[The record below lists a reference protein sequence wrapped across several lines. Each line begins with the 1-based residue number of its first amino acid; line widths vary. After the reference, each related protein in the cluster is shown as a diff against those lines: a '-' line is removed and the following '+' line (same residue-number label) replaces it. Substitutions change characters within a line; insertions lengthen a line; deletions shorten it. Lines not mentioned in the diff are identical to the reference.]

1 MKPGETTKTRDR
13 APGLDGVRALAVL
26 TVIGFHEGASGLR
39 GGFLGVDIFFVLSGF
54 LITDLLI
61 ARYDRTGRLDLADF
75 WTRRARRL
83 LPALAVMLVVVTAA
97 AAVIEPAQEASLR
110 LALLAAATY
119 TSNWYQ
125 ILHHVSYFAAI
136 SQAGAPPP
144 FDHLW
149 SLAIEEQFY
158 LVWPLIV
165 WCVIVRLDARRAR
178 VTCALIGAAVSALVM
193 AIQYTPGGDPSA
205 VYYGTDTHASALL
218 IGAALA
224 LAWPLRRLAAI
235 PAAHA
240 RRLDMAGIAGL
251 VVLAWAVGHFS
262 GSDPVVYPVGLLL
275 AALAAAGLVA
285 AAAGHGV
292 IAALTSSRPL
302 RWVGVRSYGIYLWHW
317 PVIAL
322 GTALAG
328 PDASSPWLWLVET
341 GVTIALASAS
351 WRFIETPIMR
361 NGLGVTVRHWVQL
374 LGAASRRPAAGP
386 ARRAIPVTMAAAV
399 AITFVL
405 ACYGVAR
412 PPAAAAPGGLL
423 RQVANGERVSS
434 ASRST
439 PAAPS
444 PSSAPVGGR
453 PRAGHGH
460 AHAAAR
466 GVPTRAAAGL
476 RQPGDGGR
484 RLRHARLG
492 GGARGGAARRLHR
505 RQDRPAD
512 ADRADAGQE
521 PGRRRPAPPCR
532 RGQPRHQRQRH
543 RPPAPAAAAGRRA
556 WPRARPGQH
565 VRPAGLGARGQH
577 GARRGGPAR
586 QAHRTGQ
593 LARGHRGPS
602 RAALAGRH
610 PPAPGGRP
618 PLRAR
623 RARRD
628 QGRADKQPAAVV
640 PGLPQRISLT
650 PYGVVRR
657 IVRDEEYQL
666 APSNGG

>member
-26 TVIGFHEGASGLR
+26 TVIGFHEGASGLP

-61 ARYDRTGRLDLADF
+61 ARYDRTGRLHLADF

-97 AAVIEPAQEASLR
+97 AAVIEPAREASLR

-165 WCVIVRLDARRAR
+165 LCVIVRLDARRAR

-205 VYYGTDTHASALL
+205 VYYGTGTHASALL

-292 IAALTSSRPL
+292 IAALTSIRPL

-328 PDASSPWLWLVET
+328 PDAGSPWLWLVET

-386 ARRAIPVTMAAAV
+386 ARRAIPVTMAAAA
-399 AITFVL
+399 AIIFVL

-444 PSSAPVGGR
+444 PSSAPSAVG
-453 PRAGHGH
+453 RAPGHGH
-460 AHAAAR
+460 AHAATR

-476 RQPGDGGR
+476 R
-484 RLRHARLG
+484 
-492 GGARGGAARRLHR
+492 
-505 RQDRPAD
+505 
-512 ADRADAGQE
+512 
-521 PGRRRPAPPCR
+521 
-532 RGQPRHQRQRH
+532 
-543 RPPAPAAAAGRRA
+543 
-556 WPRARPGQH
+556 
-565 VRPAGLGARGQH
+565 
-577 GARRGGPAR
+577 
-586 QAHRTGQ
+586 
-593 LARGHRGPS
+593 
-602 RAALAGRH
+602 
-610 PPAPGGRP
+610 
-618 PLRAR
+618 
-623 RARRD
+623 
-628 QGRADKQPAAVV
+628 
-640 PGLPQRISLT
+640 
-650 PYGVVRR
+650 
-657 IVRDEEYQL
+657 
-666 APSNGG
+666 

>member
-1 MKPGETTKTRDR
+1 MKTRDR

-26 TVIGFHEGASGLR
+26 TVIGFHEGASGLP

-61 ARYDRTGRLDLADF
+61 AGYDRTGRLLLADF

-83 LPALAVMLVVVTAA
+83 LPALAVMLVVVTATA
-97 AAVIEPAQEASLR
+97 ALIEPAREASLR

-158 LVWPLIV
+158 LIWPLIV
-165 WCVIVRLDARRAR
+165 LCVIVRLDARRAR
-178 VTCALIGAAVSALVM
+178 VTCALTGAAVSALVM

-205 VYYGTDTHASALL
+205 VYYGTGTHASALL

-292 IAALTSSRPL
+292 IAALTSIQPL

-399 AITFVL
+399 AITFML

-412 PPAAAAPGGLL
+412 PPAAAGTPSGLL

-444 PSSAPVGGR
+444 PSSAPSAAGGA
-453 PRAGHGH
+453 PATPTPTPP
-460 AHAAAR
+460 AAACPR
-466 GVPTRAAAGL
+466 TQPRVSGSQVTAIGDSVLLAAAAALEAALPGVYIDAKVDRQMPAGL
-476 RQPGDGGR
+476 TLVRS
-484 RLRHARLG
+484 L
-492 GGARGGAARRLHR
+492 
-505 RQDRPAD
+505 
-512 ADRADAGQE
+512 
-521 PGRRRPAPPCR
+521 
-532 RGQPRHQRQRH
+532 
-543 RPPAPAAAAGRRA
+543 AAAGRLR
-556 WPRARPGQH
+556 H
-565 VRPAGLGARGQH
+565 VVVVSLGTNGSVT
-577 GARRGGPAR
+577 AR
-586 QAHRTGQ
+586 QLRQ
-593 LARGHRGPS
+593 LQ
-602 RAALAGRH
+602 RAAG
-610 PPAPGGRP
+610 P
-618 PLRAR
+618 
-623 RARRD
+623 
-628 QGRADKQPAAVV
+628 
-640 PGLPQRISLT
+640 
-650 PYGVVRR
+650 
-657 IVRDEEYQL
+657 
-666 APSNGG
+666 

>member
-1 MKPGETTKTRDR
+1 VKPGETTKTRDR

-61 ARYDRTGRLDLADF
+61 ARYDRTGRLHLADF

-97 AAVIEPAQEASLR
+97 AAVIEPAREASLR

-165 WCVIVRLDARRAR
+165 VCVIVRLDARRAR

-205 VYYGTDTHASALL
+205 VYYGTGTHASALL

-240 RRLDMAGIAGL
+240 GRLDMAGIAGL

-262 GSDPVVYPVGLLL
+262 GSDPVVYPGGLLL

-292 IAALTSSRPL
+292 IAALTSIRPL

-386 ARRAIPVTMAAAV
+386 ARRAIPVTMAATG
-399 AITFVL
+399 AIIFML

-444 PSSAPVGGR
+444 PSSAPSAVG
-453 PRAGHGH
+453 RAQ
-460 AHAAAR
+460 ATPTPPPAAC
-466 GVPTRAAAGL
+466 
-476 RQPGDGGR
+476 
-484 RLRHARLG
+484 
-492 GGARGGAARRLHR
+492 
-505 RQDRPAD
+505 
-512 ADRADAGQE
+512 
-521 PGRRRPAPPCR
+521 RPAPPR
-532 RGQPRHQRQRH
+532 VSGGQVTAVGDSVLLASAAALEAALPGVYIDAKVDRQM
-543 RPPAPAAAAGRRA
+543 PAGLTLVRSLAAAGRLRHVVVVSLGTNGSVTARQLRQLQRA
-556 WPRARPGQH
+556 AGPGRELVLVSTFGPQTWEHAVNSALAAAARHSKHTELADWHAAIAARPALLWPDGIH
-565 VRPAGLGARGQH
+565 PRPAGARLY
-577 GARRGGPAR
+577 ARVV
-586 QAHRTGQ
+586 
-593 LARGHRGPS
+593 
-602 RAALAGRH
+602 RAAIKAGLTSSQ
-610 PPAPGGRP
+610 RP
-618 PLRAR
+618 PC
-623 RARRD
+623 
-628 QGRADKQPAAVV
+628 PA
-640 PGLPQRISLT
+640 S
-650 PYGVVRR
+650 
-657 IVRDEEYQL
+657 
-666 APSNGG
+666 PSGSA

>member
-1 MKPGETTKTRDR
+1 VTPGETTKTRDR

-26 TVIGFHEGASGLR
+26 TVIGFHEGASGLP

-61 ARYDRTGRLDLADF
+61 ARYDRTGRLHLADF

-97 AAVIEPAQEASLR
+97 AAVIEPAREASLR
-110 LALLAAATY
+110 LVLLAAATY

-165 WCVIVRLDARRAR
+165 LGVIVRLDARRAR
-178 VTCALIGAAVSALVM
+178 VTCALTGAAVSALVM
-193 AIQYTPGGDPSA
+193 AIQYSPGGDPSA
-205 VYYGTDTHASALL
+205 VYYGTGTHASALL

-240 RRLDMAGIAGL
+240 MRLDMAGIAGL
-251 VVLAWAVGHFS
+251 AVLAWAVGHFS

-275 AALAAAGLVA
+275 AAFAAAGLIA

-292 IAALTSSRPL
+292 IAALTSIRPL

-374 LGAASRRPAAGP
+374 LGAASHGPAAGP
-386 ARRAIPVTMAAAV
+386 ARRAVPVTMAAAV

-412 PPAAAAPGGLL
+412 PPAAATPSGLI

-434 ASRST
+434 ESRSA

-444 PSSAPVGGR
+444 PSSAPSAAGGVPPTPTPPAACPRTQPRVSGSQVTAVGDSVLL
-453 PRAGHGH
+453 AS
-460 AHAAAR
+460 AAALEAALP
-466 GVPTRAAAGL
+466 GVYIDAKVDRQMPTGL
-476 RQPGDGGR
+476 TLVRS
-484 RLRHARLG
+484 L
-492 GGARGGAARRLHR
+492 
-505 RQDRPAD
+505 
-512 ADRADAGQE
+512 
-521 PGRRRPAPPCR
+521 
-532 RGQPRHQRQRH
+532 
-543 RPPAPAAAAGRRA
+543 AAAGRLRHVLVVSLGTNGAVTARQLRQLQRA
-556 WPRARPGQH
+556 AGPGRELVLVSTFGPQAWEHAVNTALAAAARHGTHTQLANWYAAIAARPALLWPDGIH
-565 VRPAGLGARGQH
+565 PRPAGARLY
-577 GARRGGPAR
+577 ARVV
-586 QAHRTGQ
+586 
-593 LARGHRGPS
+593 
-602 RAALAGRH
+602 RAAIKAGLTSSQRT
-610 PPAPGGRP
+610 PCPASSR
-618 PLRAR
+618 
-623 RARRD
+623 
-628 QGRADKQPAAVV
+628 
-640 PGLPQRISLT
+640 
-650 PYGVVRR
+650 
-657 IVRDEEYQL
+657 
-666 APSNGG
+666 

>member
-61 ARYDRTGRLDLADF
+61 ARYDRAGRLHLADF

-97 AAVIEPAQEASLR
+97 ATVIEPAREASLR

-136 SQAGAPPP
+136 SQAGSPPP

-165 WCVIVRLDARRAR
+165 FCVIVRLDARRAR

-205 VYYGTDTHASALL
+205 VYYGTGTHASALL

-224 LAWPLRRLAAI
+224 LAWPLRRLTAI

-240 RRLDMAGIAGL
+240 SRLDMAGIAGL

-275 AALAAAGLVA
+275 AALAAASLVA

-292 IAALTSSRPL
+292 IAAFTSIRPL

-328 PDASSPWLWLVET
+328 PDASSPWLWLAET

-386 ARRAIPVTMAAAV
+386 ARRAIPVTMAAAGT
-399 AITFVL
+399 IIFVL

-444 PSSAPVGGR
+444 PSPSSAPSAVSRAQATPTPTPPLAACRPAQPRVSGSQVTAVGDSVLL
-453 PRAGHGH
+453 AS
-460 AHAAAR
+460 AAALEAALP
-466 GVPTRAAAGL
+466 GVYIDAKVDRQMPTGL
-476 RQPGDGGR
+476 T
-484 RLRHARLG
+484 LVKSL
-492 GGARGGAARRLHR
+492 
-505 RQDRPAD
+505 
-512 ADRADAGQE
+512 
-521 PGRRRPAPPCR
+521 
-532 RGQPRHQRQRH
+532 
-543 RPPAPAAAAGRRA
+543 AAAGRLRPVVVVSLGTNGSVTARQLRQLQRA
-556 WPRARPGQH
+556 AGPGRELVLVSTFGPQAWEHAVNSALAAAARHSQHTELADWHAAIASRPALLWPDGIHP
-565 VRPAGLGARGQH
+565 RPAGARLY
-577 GARRGGPAR
+577 ARVVRAAIKAGLTTDK
-586 QAHRTGQ
+586 QASCPPTRTGPI
-593 LARGHRGPS
+593 R
-602 RAALAGRH
+602 
-610 PPAPGGRP
+610 
-618 PLRAR
+618 
-623 RARRD
+623 
-628 QGRADKQPAAVV
+628 
-640 PGLPQRISLT
+640 
-650 PYGVVRR
+650 
-657 IVRDEEYQL
+657 
-666 APSNGG
+666 

>member
-1 MKPGETTKTRDR
+1 LKPGETTKTRER

-26 TVIGFHEGASGLR
+26 VVIGFHEGASGLR

-61 ARYDRTGRLDLADF
+61 ARYDRAGRLNLADF

-136 SQAGAPPP
+136 SQAAAPPP

-165 WCVIVRLDARRAR
+165 LCVIVRLAARRAR
-178 VTCALIGAAVSALVM
+178 VICALTGAAVSALVM
-193 AIQYTPGGDPSA
+193 VIQYTPGGDPSA

-235 PAAHA
+235 PAAHTG
-240 RRLDMAGIAGL
+240 RLDMAGIAGL

-262 GSDPVVYPVGLLL
+262 GGDPVVYPVGLLL
-275 AALAAAGLVA
+275 AALAAAGLIA

-292 IAALTSSRPL
+292 IAALTSIQPL

-328 PDASSPWLWLVET
+328 RRASSPWLWAVET

-361 NGLGVTVRHWVQL
+361 NGLAVTVRHWIQL
-374 LGAASRRPAAGP
+374 IGAASRRRPASP
-386 ARRAIPVTMAAAV
+386 ARRAVPVTMAAAV

-434 ASRST
+434 QSRST
-439 PAAPS
+439 PAVPS
-444 PSSAPVGGR
+444 PSSAPSPVGR
-453 PRAGHGH
+453 SPARAGATPTPPVTCRPAQPRVSGSQVTAVGDSVMLASATALEAALPGVYIDAKVDRQMATGLALVRSLAAAGQLRHVVVVSLGTNGTVTARQLRQLQRAAGPGRVLVLVSTFGPQAWEH
-460 AHAAAR
+460 AVNTALAAAAR
-466 GVPTRAAAGL
+466 HGKHTELANWHAAI
-476 RQPGDGGR
+476 
-484 RLRHARLG
+484 
-492 GGARGGAARRLHR
+492 AAR
-505 RQDRPAD
+505 PALL
-512 ADRADAGQE
+512 
-521 PGRRRPAPPCR
+521 
-532 RGQPRHQRQRH
+532 
-543 RPPAPAAAAGRRA
+543 
-556 WPRARPGQH
+556 WPDGIHP
-565 VRPAGLGARGQH
+565 RPAGARLY
-577 GARRGGPAR
+577 ARVV
-586 QAHRTGQ
+586 
-593 LARGHRGPS
+593 
-602 RAALAGRH
+602 RAAIKAGLTSSQ
-610 PPAPGGRP
+610 RP
-618 PLRAR
+618 SC
-623 RARRD
+623 
-628 QGRADKQPAAVV
+628 AA
-640 PGLPQRISLT
+640 S
-650 PYGVVRR
+650 
-657 IVRDEEYQL
+657 
-666 APSNGG
+666 PSGSA

>member
-26 TVIGFHEGASGLR
+26 TVIGFHEGASGLS

-61 ARYDRTGRLDLADF
+61 ARYDRTGRVHLPDF

-97 AAVIEPAQEASLR
+97 AAVIEPAREASLR

-136 SQAGAPPP
+136 GQAGAPPP
-144 FDHLW
+144 VDHLW

-165 WCVIVRLDARRAR
+165 LGVIVRLDARRAR
-178 VTCALIGAAVSALVM
+178 VMCALIGAAVSALVM

-205 VYYGTDTHASALL
+205 VYYGTGTHASALL

-224 LAWPLRRLAAI
+224 LGWPLRRLAAI

-240 RRLDMAGIAGL
+240 GRLDMAGIAGL

-275 AALAAAGLVA
+275 AALAAAGLIA

-292 IAALTSSRPL
+292 IAALTSIRPL

-328 PDASSPWLWLVET
+328 PDASSPWLWLVEM

-374 LGAASRRPAAGP
+374 VGAASHGPAVGP
-386 ARRAIPVTMAAAV
+386 ARRAVPVTMAAAA

-444 PSSAPVGGR
+444 PSPAASAAGRAPATPTPTPPAACPRTQPRVSGSQVTAVGDSVLL
-453 PRAGHGH
+453 AS
-460 AHAAAR
+460 AAALEAALPGAYIDAKIDR
-466 GVPTRAAAGL
+466 QMPTGL
-476 RQPGDGGR
+476 TLVRS
-484 RLRHARLG
+484 L
-492 GGARGGAARRLHR
+492 
-505 RQDRPAD
+505 
-512 ADRADAGQE
+512 
-521 PGRRRPAPPCR
+521 
-532 RGQPRHQRQRH
+532 
-543 RPPAPAAAAGRRA
+543 AAAGRLRHVVVVSLGTNGAVTARQLRQLQRA
-556 WPRARPGQH
+556 AGPGRELVLVSTFGPQAWEHAVNTALAAAARHGTRTELANWYAAIAARPALLWPDGIH
-565 VRPAGLGARGQH
+565 PRPAGARLY
-577 GARRGGPAR
+577 ARVV
-586 QAHRTGQ
+586 
-593 LARGHRGPS
+593 
-602 RAALAGRH
+602 RAAIKAGLASSQ
-610 PPAPGGRP
+610 RP
-618 PLRAR
+618 SCRAFSR
-623 RARRD
+623 
-628 QGRADKQPAAVV
+628 
-640 PGLPQRISLT
+640 
-650 PYGVVRR
+650 
-657 IVRDEEYQL
+657 
-666 APSNGG
+666 

>member
-1 MKPGETTKTRDR
+1 LKPGETTKTRER

-61 ARYDRTGRLDLADF
+61 AGYDRAGRLNLADF

-97 AAVIEPAQEASLR
+97 AAVIEPAQEGSLR

-165 WCVIVRLDARRAR
+165 LCVIVRLDARRAR
-178 VTCALIGAAVSALVM
+178 VICALTGAAVSALIMV
-193 AIQYTPGGDPSA
+193 IQYTPGGDPSA

-262 GSDPVVYPVGLLL
+262 GGDQVVYPVGLLV
-275 AALAAAGLVA
+275 AALAAAGLIA

-292 IAALTSSRPL
+292 IAALTSLQPL

-328 PDASSPWLWLVET
+328 RTLVVASRDGCHDRPGVGLVAVHRDTHHAERP
-341 GVTIALASAS
+341 GCHRPALDTAHRRGQPS
-351 WRFIETPIMR
+351 
-361 NGLGVTVRHWVQL
+361 
-374 LGAASRRPAAGP
+374 AASEPGTTRRPGHDGGGRDDHLRAGLLRRGP
-386 ARRAIPVTMAAAV
+386 ATRGGCPGRAAPPGGQRRAGKQRVPVDSGGSLVLVRPVT
-399 AITFVL
+399 
-405 ACYGVAR
+405 GR
-412 PPAAAAPGGLL
+412 PRPGPGRGHPPAAA
-423 RQVANGERVSS
+423 RDV
-434 ASRST
+434 
-439 PAAPS
+439 PA
-444 PSSAPVGGR
+444 
-453 PRAGHGH
+453 
-460 AHAAAR
+460 
-466 GVPTRAAAGL
+466 RAAAGL
-476 RQPGDGGR
+476 R
-484 RLRHARLG
+484 
-492 GGARGGAARRLHR
+492 
-505 RQDRPAD
+505 
-512 ADRADAGQE
+512 
-521 PGRRRPAPPCR
+521 
-532 RGQPRHQRQRH
+532 
-543 RPPAPAAAAGRRA
+543 
-556 WPRARPGQH
+556 
-565 VRPAGLGARGQH
+565 
-577 GARRGGPAR
+577 
-586 QAHRTGQ
+586 
-593 LARGHRGPS
+593 
-602 RAALAGRH
+602 
-610 PPAPGGRP
+610 
-618 PLRAR
+618 
-623 RARRD
+623 
-628 QGRADKQPAAVV
+628 
-640 PGLPQRISLT
+640 
-650 PYGVVRR
+650 
-657 IVRDEEYQL
+657 
-666 APSNGG
+666 

>member
-1 MKPGETTKTRDR
+1 VKSGETTKTRDR

-26 TVIGFHEGASGLR
+26 TVIGFHEGASGLP

-61 ARYDRTGRLDLADF
+61 ARYDRTGRLQLADF

-97 AAVIEPAQEASLR
+97 AAVIEPAREASLR

-158 LVWPLIV
+158 LLWPLIV
-165 WCVIVRLDARRAR
+165 FGVIVRLDARRAR

-205 VYYGTDTHASALL
+205 VYYGTGTHASALL

-240 RRLDMAGIAGL
+240 SRLDMAGIAGL

-262 GSDPVVYPVGLLL
+262 GSDPVVYPAGLLL

-292 IAALTSSRPL
+292 IAALTSIRPL

-328 PDASSPWLWLVET
+328 PDGSSPWLWLVET

-386 ARRAIPVTMAAAV
+386 ARRAIPVTTAAAG
-399 AITFVL
+399 AIIFVL

-412 PPAAAAPGGLL
+412 PPGAAAPGGLL

-444 PSSAPVGGR
+444 PSSAPS
-453 PRAGHGH
+453 AC
-460 AHAAAR
+460 
-466 GVPTRAAAGL
+466 
-476 RQPGDGGR
+476 
-484 RLRHARLG
+484 
-492 GGARGGAARRLHR
+492 
-505 RQDRPAD
+505 
-512 ADRADAGQE
+512 
-521 PGRRRPAPPCR
+521 RPAPPR
-532 RGQPRHQRQRH
+532 VSGSQVTAVGDSVLLASAAALEAALPGVYIDAKVDRQMPTGLTLVRSL
-543 RPPAPAAAAGRRA
+543 AAAGRLRPVVVVSLGTNGAVTARQLRQLQRA
-556 WPRARPGQH
+556 AGPGRELVLVSTFGPQAWEHAVNSALAVAARQNKHTELADWHAAVAARPALLWPDGIH
-565 VRPAGLGARGQH
+565 PRPAGARLY
-577 GARRGGPAR
+577 ARVV
-586 QAHRTGQ
+586 
-593 LARGHRGPS
+593 
-602 RAALAGRH
+602 RAAIKAGLTSSQRR
-610 PPAPGGRP
+610 PCPA
-618 PLRAR
+618 
-623 RARRD
+623 
-628 QGRADKQPAAVV
+628 
-640 PGLPQRISLT
+640 S
-650 PYGVVRR
+650 
-657 IVRDEEYQL
+657 
-666 APSNGG
+666 PSGSA